1 MAAAELSGTGYRRYI
16 DQRGTRDDFTH
27 LCFMF
32 SKAAERRMTMNKP
45 SLWER
50 YLTKEIGIEFKACLY
65 FFALLFFYCVY
76 RLCMGFKVAE
86 ILHMAEMIFLSY
98 IVGYIQ
104 VFLLWNFDESDELG
118 KKEIVGIS
126 ICTLIYTAVS
136 YFGNWFDKNIY
147 VTAGFAG
154 YVIFLYVCV
163 YFVYKCRRKIDDKI
177 LNYDLELFKTR
188 SEKEE

>member
-1 MAAAELSGTGYRRYI
+1 
-16 DQRGTRDDFTH
+16 
-27 LCFMF
+27 
-32 SKAAERRMTMNKP
+32 MNKP

-86 ILHMAEMIFLSY
+86 ILHMAEMIFLTY

-147 VTAGFAG
+147 VTVGFAG

>member
-1 MAAAELSGTGYRRYI
+1 
-16 DQRGTRDDFTH
+16 
-27 LCFMF
+27 
-32 SKAAERRMTMNKP
+32 MNKP

-76 RLCMGFKVAE
+76 RLCTGFKVAE
-86 ILHMAEMIFLSY
+86 IWHMAEMIFLTY

-118 KKEIVGIS
+118 KKEILGIS
-126 ICTLIYTAVS
+126 ICTMIYTAVS

-147 VTAGFAG
+147 VTIGFG
-154 YVIFLYVCV
+154 CYVVFLYVCV

>member
-1 MAAAELSGTGYRRYI
+1 
-16 DQRGTRDDFTH
+16 
-27 LCFMF
+27 
-32 SKAAERRMTMNKP
+32 MNKP

-76 RLCMGFKVAE
+76 RLCVGLTVAD
-86 ILHMAEMIFLSY
+86 IIHMAEMIFLAY

-104 VFLLWNFDESDELG
+104 VFLLWNFDEADKLG
-118 KKEIVGIS
+118 KKEILGIV
-126 ICTLIYTAVS
+126 ICTVIYVGVS
-136 YFGNWFDKNIY
+136 YLGSWFDKNIY
-147 VTAGFAG
+147 VTMGFAA

-177 LNYDLELFKTR
+177 LNSDLEIFKTR
-188 SEKEE
+188 SEKEK

>member
-1 MAAAELSGTGYRRYI
+1 
-16 DQRGTRDDFTH
+16 
-27 LCFMF
+27 
-32 SKAAERRMTMNKP
+32 MNKP

-50 YLTKEIGIEFKACLY
+50 YLTKEIGIEFKACLH
-65 FFALLFFYCVY
+65 FFAPLFFYCVS
-76 RLCMGFKVAE
+76 RLCTGFHVAE
-86 ILHMAEMIFLSY
+86 IWHMAEMIFLTY

-118 KKEIVGIS
+118 KKELLCIS
-126 ICTLIYTAVS
+126 ICTMIYMAVS

>member
-1 MAAAELSGTGYRRYI
+1 
-16 DQRGTRDDFTH
+16 
-27 LCFMF
+27 
-32 SKAAERRMTMNKP
+32 MNKP

-76 RLCMGFKVAE
+76 RLCTGFKVAE
-86 ILHMAEMIFLSY
+86 IWHMAEMIFLTY

-118 KKEIVGIS
+118 KKEILGIS
-126 ICTLIYTAVS
+126 ICTMIYTAVS

-147 VTAGFAG
+147 VTVGFAG